1 MLTCLAD
8 GTKLPPYVIL
18 KRKTMPKETMP
29 AGIIVRAQEKG
40 WMDTGLVVDWL
51 KVVWGRRR
59 GALHKKRNMLVLDAF
74 RGHLTE
80 PVKTQLRKM
89 NGDLV
94 IIPGGM
100 TSQLQVLDVVVNKP
114 FKDNLRKRYTE
125 WLLSDDHAL
134 TPTGKLQK
142 PAVHLLCTWILQAWD
157 AISQESIVHGFKKC
171 CISNALDGSEDDILW
186 EGLVEHHDSGDS
198 ESEHSEAGDLCE
210 E

>member
-1 MLTCLAD
+1 M
-8 GTKLPPYVIL
+8 
-18 KRKTMPKETMP
+18 
-29 AGIIVRAQEKG
+29 
-40 WMDTGLVVDWL
+40 
-51 KVVWGRRR
+51 
-59 GALHKKRNMLVLDAF
+59 DAF
-74 RGHLTE
+74 HGHLTE

-94 IIPGGM
+94 ILPGGM

-125 WLLSDDHAL
+125 WLLSGDHSL
-134 TPTGKLQK
+134 TPTGKLKK

-157 AISQESIVHGFKKC
+157 AISQEGIIHGFKKC

-186 EGLVEHHDSGDS
+186 EGLVEHHDSDDS